1 MRAQRFTLLVSVL
14 ALLTGAWSRPL
25 GAAPMQPP
33 SSFTRFSYPD
43 YDLRA
48 RQEEERH
55 LQHEQAAQRHVIEQ
69 QPRLLLSRLRQ
80 QERVAKKTAARQCLA
95 GRQGFCSRLVQLE
108 RAYGQKREQLERSL
122 AQEQAQRE
130 AALTLEREL
139 SQIPD

>member
-25 GAAPMQPP
+25 GAAPTQPP
-33 SSFTRFSYPD
+33 WCFTRVSYPD

-55 LQHEQAAQRHVIEQ
+55 LRHEQASQRQAIEQ
-69 QPRLLLSRLRQ
+69 KQRLLLSRLRQ
-80 QERVAKKTAARQCLA
+80 QERVAKEAAARQCLA
-95 GRQGFCSRLVQLE
+95 GSQEFCSRLAQIE
-108 RAYGQKREQLERSL
+108 RAYAQKREQLEHSL
-122 AQEQAQRE
+122 AKEQAQRE
-130 AALTLEREL
+130 AALALEWEL